1 MACVLQYRNFLR
13 ESSTV
18 IGLSM
23 EGTALLR
30 RSKLQSLFRGYYY
43 TTALQTR
50 RRKGERGYST
60 ARPLLYYKTDGEVVK
75 CRKRGALY
83 HIVRTFIVRTMY
95 NEMIDGEHEHTGEHR
110 QREVRKKRACHGHGR
125 EHQNCIRL
133 PHPQKRSERAID
145 VLEKPKGNVFIWGCT
160 ASGVFIAALLLV
172 PNFDSGV
179 LLCVQRRR
187 LFHRKHRCLRGGRG
201 PAPRHRQYQFP
212 A

>member
-110 QREVRKKRACHGHGR
+110 QREVRKKRACHSR
-125 EHQNCIRL
+125 
-133 PHPQKRSERAID
+133 KRAPKLYTATSPSETKR
-145 VLEKPKGNVFIWGCT
+145 T
-160 ASGVFIAALLLV
+160 SHRRSGKTKRKRFHLGMYGVCVFIAALLLV

-179 LLCVQRRR
+179 LLCVQRRGFSIESIGASGEVESR
-187 LFHRKHRCLRGGRG
+187 
-201 PAPRHRQYQFP
+201 PRHRQFQFP